1 PFSLETVYT
10 ISVHVILRTAGC
22 SLFLD
27 NYMACADVSGKR
39 YDDDSGRHA
48 LKCSHVCTGC
58 LQPAAAD
65 NDGEISGAQK
75 LDLFHSRIRNDCNSL
90 ILDRRPHLDVDRRLY
105 DGYSARRTVL
115 CSTDAAAR

>member
-1 PFSLETVYT
+1 MEAGNT
-10 ISVHVILRTAGC
+10 ISVHAVLRTAGG
-22 SLFLD
+22 SLLLD

-105 DGYSARRTVL
+105 VRYLFRLTDLLYVEVSAR
-115 CSTDAAAR
+115 